1 MKKRLEKCPKIFLL
15 IIIILISAL
24 LLYLYDKNGASET
37 ALVTKV
43 IDGDTF
49 VIENGERVRLICI
62 NTPEKDEQGYQEAK
76 DFLTNLVFNK
86 TVILEKDVSNRDK
99 YRRLLRYAYVSN
111 TRIFI
116 NRELYQSGHAEM
128 LRYYPD
134 VSKCD
139 EIYKQ

>member
-1 MKKRLEKCPKIFLL
+1 MKKRLEKSHKIFLL
-15 IIIILISAL
+15 ITIILISVL